1 MRLAGAATRKAA
13 REALAAGRTVTGMK
27 NGKIVEYRLADASD
41 VVEIKEIADTGNN
54 DGATLV
60 RVKLDDL

>member
-1 MRLAGAATRKAA
+1 
-13 REALAAGRTVTGMK
+13 MK